1 MIFDRRNS
9 LIRQVR
15 LYDRVLKLLFAVKVK
30 FTFCSLFIV
39 INAWSKVGTGDA
51 AMLAEAFLQRMLRP
65 SLSKDEEIVRP
76 DTVVFN
82 AAINAWASSGD
93 AQSGTKALAL
103 LRQMK
108 HLVEQE
114 GYDTTPDIVTY
125 NTILSAWSHCG
136 HINAAPQTE
145 KIVSEM
151 QSLSAESVAAPAPNT
166 VSYNTILHAWSKS
179 TLPGA
184 APRAQ
189 KVLDFMISTDRKGI
203 EPDVYSFTSVIDAW
217 AKSKEPNKG
226 KQARELL
233 DRLVQQF
240 HQTKRPDL
248 KPTQIPYNTVLNAC
262 AFSAMET
269 TMDEQREALQ
279 IAIATF
285 DGMRQ
290 AGVDPDTVSYGNLL
304 KCFANLVPQ
313 GQGRSDMA
321 LQIFQKCIEDGL
333 VGSLVWNEVRRAVPL
348 QVLAQI
354 FKLKGQPGNMTLRD
368 LPRKWRRRTDVDRKG
383 SKTRNHSLRDDE
395 VSTEAKS
402 PGRTI
407 IESSYQSGRDV

>member
-1 MIFDRRNS
+1 MSLEDVVCRESENS
-9 LIRQVR
+9 P
-15 LYDRVLKLLFAVKVK
+15 FAL
-30 FTFCSLFIV
+30 CIV
-39 INAWSKVGTGDA
+39 INAWAKVGTGDA
-51 AMLAEAFLQRMLRP
+51 AMQAEALLQQMLRP
-65 SLSKDEEIVRP
+65 SPRKDEELVHP

-93 AQSGTKALAL
+93 PQSGTKALAL

-108 HLVEQE
+108 QLEELE
-114 GYDTTPDIVTY
+114 GYDTKPDIITY

-151 QSLSAESVAAPAPNT
+151 QSLVAESMGAAAPNT
-166 VSYNTILHAWSKS
+166 VSYNAILHAWSKS

-203 EPDVYSFTSVIDAW
+203 EPDVYSFTSVMDAW

-233 DRLVQQF
+233 DKLSKLF
-240 HQTKRPDL
+240 DQTKRPDL

-262 AFSAMET
+262 AFSAMDT
-269 TMDEQREALQ
+269 TMEEQRDALQ
-279 IAIATF
+279 IAVDTF
-285 DGMRQ
+285 RGMRE
-290 AGVDPDTVSYGNLL
+290 AGVDPDTVTYGNLL

-313 GQGRSDMA
+313 GQGRSDMS
-321 LQIFQKCIEDGL
+321 LGIFEKCIEDGL

-348 QVLAQI
+348 QVLAQK
-354 FKLKGQPGNMTLRD
+354 FQLKGSPGSMTLRD
-368 LPRKWRRRTDVDRKG
+368 LPHKWRRRTKIDTKG
-383 SKTRNHSLRDDE
+383 PKTRNHSLRDNE

-402 PGRTI
+402 PGRVIT
-407 IESSYQSGRDV
+407 ESSYQSGRDV

>member
-1 MIFDRRNS
+1 
-9 LIRQVR
+9 
-15 LYDRVLKLLFAVKVK
+15 LKLLFAVRVK
-30 FTFCSLFIV
+30 NSPFALFIV

-51 AMLAEAFLQRMLRP
+51 AIQAEALLQGMLRSSP
-65 SLSKDEEIVRP
+65 SKDEEIVRP

-82 AAINAWASSGD
+82 AAINAWANSGD
-93 AQSGTKALAL
+93 PQSGTKALAL

-108 HLVEQE
+108 QLAEQE
-114 GYDTTPDIVTY
+114 GYDTKPDIVTY
-125 NTILSAWSHCG
+125 NTVLSAWSHCG

-151 QSLSAESVAAPAPNT
+151 QSLVAESESVGALAPNT

-189 KVLDFMISTDRKGI
+189 KVLDFMINTDRKGI
-203 EPDVYSFTSVIDAW
+203 EPDVYSFTSVMDAW

-226 KQARELL
+226 KQARALL
-233 DRLVQQF
+233 DTLVELF
-240 HQTKRPDL
+240 DQTKRPDL
-248 KPTQIPYNTVLNAC
+248 KPTQISYNTVLNAC

-269 TMDEQREALQ
+269 TMDEQRDALQ
-279 IAIATF
+279 IAVATF
-285 DGMRQ
+285 GGMRQ
-290 AGVDPDTVSYGNLL
+290 AGVDPDTVTYGNLL

-313 GQGRSDMA
+313 GQGRSDMS
-321 LQIFQKCIEDGL
+321 LRIFEKCIEDGL

-354 FKLKGQPGNMTLRD
+354 FKLKGSPGSMTLRD
-368 LPRKWRRRTDVDRKG
+368 LPHKWRRRTKLDRKG
-383 SKTRNHSLRDDE
+383 PKTRNHSLRVDDE
-395 VSTEAKS
+395 VSTEAKPPS
-402 PGRTI
+402 RTI
-407 IESSYQSGRDV
+407 TESSYQSGRDV